1 MTRTGG
7 ALAGGRGRRAVL
19 LLAAGALALAG
30 CTPSPPSPPSGEPTP
45 TASVQAP
52 VLLSPLRG
60 TPVEEGDAE
69 HPSLAAKIDNHP
81 SARPQY
87 GLEHADI
94 VYEELVE
101 GGITRYV
108 AVWHSDLPPA
118 VGPIRSIRPMDP
130 DIVSP
135 FGGIV
140 AYSGGQDRFVR
151 AMRETGVLNAVEG
164 EEGMADVFW
173 RSLERQAPHNVL
185 LRADRIVAEN
195 AGLDAPPLQF
205 RYAVT
210 PDEAAAVT
218 AGEPSVTVETTF
230 SPTSTSAWT
239 HDGRAGNYARSQ
251 NGVPDVAQSGAP
263 ITAVN
268 VVVVRVDI
276 DESPG
281 VPRTELEGS
290 GEAWVATGGHLL
302 RGTWVKEGARA
313 PLRLVSATGT
323 VLTLAPGN
331 TWVELVPNDT
341 GAVRSAIS

>member
-7 ALAGGRGRRAVL
+7 ALARGRGRTGALL
-19 LLAAGALALAG
+19 LLAGGLALAG
-30 CTPSPPSPPSGEPTP
+30 CTPSLPSEEPTP
-45 TASVQAP
+45 TSTLEAP
-52 VLLSPLRG
+52 VRLSPLLG
-60 TPVEEGDAE
+60 TPVDEGDGE

-94 VYEELVE
+94 VFEELVE

-135 FGGIV
+135 FGGII

-195 AGLDAPPLQF
+195 RDLDAPPLQF
-205 RYAVT
+205 RYSPT
-210 PDEAAAVT
+210 PDEAAAVVS
-218 AGEPSVTVETTF
+218 GEPAATLETTF
-230 SPTSTSAWT
+230 SPTSASAWT
-239 HDGRAGNYARSQ
+239 HDPRAGNYARSQ

-268 VVVVRVDI
+268 VVVARVDI

-290 GEAWVATGGHLL
+290 GEAWIATGGSIV

-323 VLTLAPGN
+323 VLTLSPGN
-331 TWVELVPNDT
+331 TWVELVPNGT
-341 GAVRSAIS
+341 GTVRSAVS

>member
-1 MTRTGG
+1 MTLTGE
-7 ALAGGRGRRAVL
+7 APGRARGPKAVL
-19 LLAAGALALAG
+19 LLLVGGLALAG
-30 CTPSPPSPPSGEPTP
+30 CTSSGPPAAEPSPTESAEE
-45 TASVQAP
+45 P
-52 VLLSPLRG
+52 VLLSPLLG
-60 TPVEEGDAE
+60 TAMAADDGD

-81 SARPQY
+81 AARPQY
-87 GLEHADI
+87 GIDRADI
-94 VYEELVE
+94 VFEELVE

-151 AMRETGVLNAVEG
+151 AMRDTDVVNAVEG
-164 EEGMADVFW
+164 EPDTADFFW
-173 RSLERQAPHNVL
+173 RTTERQAPHNVL
-185 LRADRIVAEN
+185 LNAAGIVRKHAD
-195 AGLDAPPLQF
+195 LPAPALQF
-205 RYAVT
+205 RYASP
-210 PDEAAAVT
+210 PDEPAAV
-218 AGEPSVTVETTF
+218 ASGEPAATLDTTF
-230 SPTSTSAWT
+230 SPSSAPSWAY
-239 HDGRAGNYARSQ
+239 DVGAGIYTRSQ

-263 ITAVN
+263 LTAVN

-290 GEAWVATGGHLL
+290 GEAWIATGGRVL

-313 PLRLVSATGT
+313 PLRLVSSAGST
-323 VLTLAPGN
+323 LTLAPGN
-331 TWVELVPNDT
+331 TWVELVPNTT
-341 GAVRSAIS
+341 GSVRTGNS